1 MHIMM
6 IRPKWLKPTCFSV
19 FGNQPLILKHTWFQ
33 TMVSWASGKGNNDK
47 IIRSFILTYYVK
59 IQFVSLNTIH
69 IRYIH
74 LITRN
79 QICFPWNANVLDMV
93 GSEAFWLLQ
102 TPWRWKPKGIS
113 VVLCPPNDIPY
124 IDEIVVIVRVFDGGW
139 GWGGVSH
146 EGSLLG
152 TKQIQVI
159 VKETEFAPQF
169 VSHNQ
174 QQQSRLCVENTAGPP
189 LIINNRDQSYCG
201 Y

>member
-6 IRPKWLKPTCFSV
+6 IRPKWLKTTCFFV
-19 FGNQPLILKHTWFQ
+19 FWNQPLNLKHTWFQ
-33 TMVSWASGKGNNDK
+33 MMVSWASGKWNNDK
-47 IIRSFILTYYVK
+47 IIRSFILTYSVK
-59 IQFVSLNTIH
+59 IHFVSLNPIH
-69 IRYIH
+69 IRYIR
-74 LITRN
+74 LITCN
-79 QICFPWNANVLDMV
+79 QICFLWNVNLLNMV

-124 IDEIVVIVRVFDGGW
+124 IDEKVVIVRVFDGGW
-139 GWGGVSH
+139 GWDGVSH

-152 TKQIQVI
+152 TKQMQVI

-174 QQQSRLCVENTAGPP
+174 PQQSRLCVENTAGPHW
-189 LIINNRDQSYCG
+189 S
-201 Y
+201 